1 VTRLEAL
8 ECLTKTGDV
17 VGTVDEVVEAIET
30 MLSDYFVSYVDRHEV
45 FHRLTNGSVIKL
57 FSAVEIEQ
65 RYLDEYGSRIVIRC
79 NDKYAHVFIKDVK
92 EGDREIQAYF
102 TNHCYSVERLG

>member
-1 VTRLEAL
+1 MTRLEAL

-30 MLSDYFVSYVDRHEV
+30 ILSDYFVSYMDRHEV

-65 RYLDEYGSRIVIRC
+65 KYLDKYGSRIVIRC
-79 NDKYAHVFIKDVK
+79 KDKYHHAFMEEVK
-92 EGDREIQAYF
+92 EDDKVIQEYF
-102 TNHCYSVERLG
+102 TGQCYSVERL